1 MRAIP
6 VHTQAAVPLLIQQP
20 LQLPCGLLL
29 RNRLVKASMTERMA
43 TPDGRPSRR
52 LVELFRRF
60 ANGGAGLLLTGNVAV
75 DARQLEALGN
85 VTFETAHDLEA
96 YRQWAR
102 AGGAVPIFMQLNHPG
117 RQAMREVSQEP
128 VAPSAVGLPNKK
140 YFATPRAM
148 TEVDILATIANFTAA
163 ARTAERAGFAG
174 VEIHAAHGY
183 LLSQFLAPNVNRRT
197 DQWGGSIHNRA
208 RLLMRIV
215 EEVRTNVSGSFA
227 VGVKLNAG
235 DFVKGGLEASEA
247 AIVMAELARRDVDFI
262 EVSGGTFEQPAS
274 FGRGVPASTRGREGY
289 FLDMVQRARDVAPV
303 PLIVTGGWRSA
314 RAMSAAIGSGAC
326 DLIGLARPLAIEPT
340 LPLRLLSDPD
350 ARAMAP
356 ALTLPRGP
364 IASLAELLWYRD
376 QLERLATGKAP
387 RSRGSTTVSLL
398 RGVLRNKWQAL
409 QRARHLRLVAACAPS
424 ESHAGSS

>member
-1 MRAIP
+1 M
-6 VHTQAAVPLLIQQP
+6 HTQCISAPLLIQQP

-43 TPDGRPSRR
+43 APDGRPSRR
-52 LVELFRRF
+52 LIDLFRRF
-60 ANGGAGLLLTGNVAV
+60 ADGGVGLLMTGNVAV

-85 VTFETAHDLEA
+85 VTFETAHDLDA
-96 YRQWAR
+96 YRRWAH

-117 RQAMREVSQEP
+117 RQAMREVSHEP

-148 TEVDILATIANFTAA
+148 TEDDILATIENFIAA
-163 ARTAERAGFAG
+163 ARTAERARFAG

-183 LLSQFLAPNVNRRT
+183 LLSQFLAPNVNQRT

-208 RLLMRIV
+208 RLLLRVV
-215 EEVRTNVSGSFA
+215 EGVRENVSESFA

-235 DFVKGGLEASEA
+235 DFVKGGLEASEVA
-247 AIVMAELARRDVDFI
+247 VVMAELSRRDVDFI

-274 FGRGVPASTRGREGY
+274 FGRGVPTSTCRREGY

-314 RAMSAAIGSGAC
+314 RAMSEAIGSGAC
-326 DLIGLARPLAIEPT
+326 DLIGLARPLVLDPT
-340 LPLRLLSDPD
+340 LPSRLLRDPD
-350 ARAMAP
+350 ARASSP
-356 ALTLPRGP
+356 ALKLPRGP
-364 IASLAELLWYRD
+364 IAPLAELLWYRD
-376 QLERLATGKAP
+376 QLERLAAGKAP
-387 RSRGSTTVSLL
+387 RSGGSTMVSLM
-398 RGVLRNKWQAL
+398 RGALRNKWQAWR
-409 QRARHLRLVAACAPS
+409 RARHLRLVATSGPG
-424 ESHAGSS
+424 ESCAGSS